1 MALVADGAEVMQAIY
16 MASRH
21 VGVNVTSPSTPAPT
35 IAGFA
40 TGMEGRCMV
49 SGIDLGA
56 LLRLN

>member
-1 MALVADGAEVMQAIY
+1 MQAIY

-40 TGMEGRCMV
+40 TSMEGRCMV